1 MLYAKLILKSTF
13 LTYGKVWFLM
23 GFSRLILCTLKH
35 KIFLNIWF
43 DFSWIMPSLLGFA
56 EEDPIL
62 QIEVDNSRNILYT
75 RSEKGTVTVRDI
87 GQLNKTKLYHV

>member
-1 MLYAKLILKSTF
+1 
-13 LTYGKVWFLM
+13 
-23 GFSRLILCTLKH
+23 
-35 KIFLNIWF
+35 
-43 DFSWIMPSLLGFA
+43 MPSLLGFA